1 MTNYVEK
8 ALKLA
13 LEIHAGQVD
22 KAGKPYILHPLRLMS
37 KFSTDDEMI
46 TALMHDVV
54 EDGDITLADLEN
66 LGFSKNVVSAID
78 CLTKRDNE
86 SYEAFISRINQ
97 NSLAKKIKIEDLKD
111 NMDLTRLDSISDK
124 DIARVKK
131 YHKALSVLLAE

>member
-1 MTNYVEK
+1 MTNFVEK
-8 ALKLA
+8 AIKLA
-13 LEIHAGQVD
+13 LKIHTGQVD
-22 KAGKPYILHPLRLMS
+22 KAGKPYILHPLRLML
-37 KFSTDDEMI
+37 KFSSDDEMI

-86 SYEAFISRINQ
+86 SYEAFIKRINQ
-97 NSLAKKIKIEDLKD
+97 NPLAKKIKIEDLKD
-111 NMDLTRLDSISDK
+111 NMDLTRLDYISDK

-131 YHKALSVLLAE
+131 YHKALSILLAE

>member
-1 MTNYVEK
+1 MTNFVEK
-8 ALKLA
+8 AIKLA
-13 LEIHAGQVD
+13 LKIHTGQVD
-22 KAGKPYILHPLRLMS
+22 KAGKPYILHPLRLML

-54 EDGDITLADLEN
+54 EDGGITLADLEN

-86 SYEAFISRINQ
+86 SYEAFIKRINQ
-97 NSLAKKIKIEDLKD
+97 NPLAKKIKIEDLKD

-124 DIARVKK
+124 DIARAQK
-131 YHKALSVLLAE
+131 YHKALSMLLAE

>member
-13 LEIHAGQVD
+13 LEIHTGQVD

-46 TALMHDVV
+46 TALMHDDV
-54 EDGDITLADLEN
+54 EDGDITLADLEE
-66 LGFSKNVVSAID
+66 LGFNKYVVSAID

>member
-1 MTNYVEK
+1 MTNFVEK
-8 ALKLA
+8 TIKLA
-13 LEIHAGQVD
+13 LKIHTGQVD
-22 KAGKPYILHPLRLMS
+22 KAGKPYILHPLRLML

-54 EDGDITLADLEN
+54 EDGGITLADLEN

-86 SYEAFISRINQ
+86 SYEAFIKRINQ
-97 NSLAKKIKIEDLKD
+97 NPLAKKIKIEDLKD

-131 YHKALSVLLAE
+131 YHKALSMLLAE

>member
-1 MTNYVEK
+1 MTNFVEK
-8 ALKLA
+8 AIKLA
-13 LEIHAGQVD
+13 LKIHTGQVD
-22 KAGKPYILHPLRLMS
+22 KAGKPYILHPLRLML

-86 SYEAFISRINQ
+86 SYEAFINRINQ

-131 YHKALSVLLAE
+131 YHKALSILLAE

>member
-1 MTNYVEK
+1 MTNFVEK
-8 ALKLA
+8 AIKLA
-13 LEIHAGQVD
+13 LKIHTGQVD
-22 KAGKPYILHPLRLMS
+22 KAGKPYILHPLRLMLN
-37 KFSTDDEMI
+37 FSSDDEMI

-86 SYEAFISRINQ
+86 SYEAFIKRINQ
-97 NSLAKKIKIEDLKD
+97 NPLAKKIKIEDLKD
-111 NMDLTRLDSISDK
+111 NMDLTRLDYISDK

-131 YHKALSVLLAE
+131 YHKALSILLAE

>member
-22 KAGKPYILHPLRLMS
+22 KAGKPYILHPLRLML

-54 EDGDITLADLEN
+54 EDGDITLADLEE
-66 LGFSKNVVSAID
+66 LGFNKYVVSAID

>member
-86 SYEAFISRINQ
+86 SYEAFINRINQ

-131 YHKALSVLLAE
+131 YHKALSILLAE